1 MDYGRRRGAYFISID
16 KLRLTNYN
24 GVSIVATLCLAYHLL
39 FYRSLSGA
47 KAKTMW
53 STERERITNLQICWT
68 AVTTE
73 TATWPVVKL
82 TEVMPRRYCT
92 RMLYESPAIVSVW
105 LSFNRPI
112 HVNIYAR
119 PHCLR
124 CDFAFSTSHTT
135 RRLIDLSRSF
145 YVYSRPIVLHINT
158 TNNSVCYLE
167 NCSV

>member
-92 RMLYESPAIVSVW
+92 RHVIRVSCNRISLAFLQPAYSREHLCQATLLALWFRLFYVAHHA
-105 LSFNRPI
+105 SFNW
-112 HVNIYAR
+112 
-119 PHCLR
+119 
-124 CDFAFSTSHTT
+124 S
-135 RRLIDLSRSF
+135 LS
-145 YVYSRPIVLHINT
+145 IVLR
-158 TNNSVCYLE
+158 LF
-167 NCSV
+167 